1 VNVNS
6 TTWTDAPAGFSGP
19 GRIGMPRY
27 SCPSVVG
34 GTGVVIAPVAAPIQ
48 GSGLSVAARLR
59 PIDERGVIQESFFQQ
74 APAVAGAAPLS
85 ATTHKFG
92 IDNNGTTLGIH
103 PPGRPQS

>member
-1 VNVNS
+1 MIS

-19 GRIGMPRY
+19 GRIGVSRY
-27 SCPSVVG
+27 ACSSAVLGGTSVVMAP
-34 GTGVVIAPVAAPIQ
+34 IAAPVQ

-59 PIDERGVIQESFFQQ
+59 PIDELGVTHESFLQ

-85 ATTHKFG
+85 TTT
-92 IDNNGTTLGIH
+92 DNSTSTLGIH

>member
-1 VNVNS
+1 MIS

-19 GRIGMPRY
+19 GRLGMPGY
-27 SCPSVVG
+27 SCPSVVA

-59 PIDERGVIQESFFQQ
+59 PIDERGVTRKSFLQQ

-85 ATTHKFG
+85 ATT
-92 IDNNGTTLGIH
+92 DNNGTTLGIH